1 MGVGN
6 NNPKEIAIRRNI
18 SSIFNKREEDFPSL
32 TEYNDYLEEVED
44 MIFNLVSNPD
54 TQATEAIKARIEE
67 YKIENAEQIML
78 NQARKAEEYA
88 KALAACK
95 GLPQQTDTEL
105 NSQAMLGIET
115 TGQYAPIMA
124 TGQPLPMGQPGSIW
138 GDGHDDEEMMRLRA
152 ERGSR
157 AGGWTAELSRKRS
170 LEEAFTTIWI

>member
-6 NNPKEIAIRRNI
+6 NNPKEIAIRRSI

-44 MIFNLVSNPD
+44 MITILVSD
-54 TQATEAIKARIEE
+54 RDAQASEAIKARIEE
-67 YKIENAEQIML
+67 YKKENAEQIML

-88 KALAACK
+88 KALQACK
-95 GLPQQTDTEL
+95 GIPPQTDTDL
-105 NSQAMLGIET
+105 NSQAMLGVET

-124 TGQPLPMGQPGSIW
+124 TGQPLPMGQPGSIRG
-138 GDGHDDEEMMRLRA
+138 GDDQEMMRLRA

-157 AGGWTAELSRKRS
+157 AGGWTFELSKKRS